1 MPLVYYVSDLE
12 KNGTLDAERLL
23 RLLGVSGKL
32 SGFYYAV
39 YMLEQVREKPECI
52 LLITKRLYRQTAQ
65 FFHTSSGDLDGM
77 ATEQGYYALAAYYRF
92 VNAQTRLYDMTDVTI
107 QAGGSNTPATG
118 DTGVTMWVVAL
129 PVAALG
135 AAFVLKRK
143 KREE

>member
-52 LLITKRLYRQTAQ
+52 LLITDHGLLERIAGHPLSQPPTNTQ
-65 FFHTSSGDLDGM
+65 FIDM
-77 ATEQGYYALAAYYRF
+77 LAAYLRSS
-92 VNAQTRLYDMTDVTI
+92 A
-107 QAGGSNTPATG
+107 
-118 DTGVTMWVVAL
+118 
-129 PVAALG
+129 
-135 AAFVLKRK
+135 
-143 KREE
+143 